1 MLILRILSWNS
12 APQPPLFLPLSCST
26 YLIKHLTH
34 WKFQSIAVEPE
45 ILWKRWFAWAFC
57 CCFFSCYAIFTWI
70 WTYKTHDLTEY
81 QLTIGS
87 FLPATTFM
95 WSDWQI
101 PGDLSSSN
109 SNCFPL
115 CIPWSISNAQ
125 SFFQVSTLI
134 FCVLIWQHQTF
145 HTICFR
151 IFTSPVMWSILEFAV
166 LRPPQLI
173 SIVQSFSNPPP
184 RVLVCVFC
192 HSNHSGPLFSKL
204 RSGCIRFN
212 LKNSSSALPC
222 LFQSL
227 DYFESLLLESICP
240 LPTLRTPPQDS
251 LPTLGLAMT
260 ALPGLA
266 SATLSGLTAAVTSS
280 IGCISSSLQPSEAL
294 LSIRDLLLVNLGP
307 VKAAGAHWHRY
318 WDSQ

>member
-101 PGDLSSSN
+101 PEWPQLFQQFL
-109 SNCFPL
+109 FPSVPFLVDFKCAIIFRSFHFDFL
-115 CIPWSISNAQ
+115 CASANYYIPFVFEFSLRQ
-125 SFFQVSTLI
+125 SFDPSWKL
-134 FCVLIWQHQTF
+134 
-145 HTICFR
+145 
-151 IFTSPVMWSILEFAV
+151 
-166 LRPPQLI
+166 
-173 SIVQSFSNPPP
+173 QS
-184 RVLVCVFC
+184 C
-192 HSNHSGPLFSKL
+192 
-204 RSGCIRFN
+204 
-212 LKNSSSALPC
+212 
-222 LFQSL
+222 
-227 DYFESLLLESICP
+227 
-240 LPTLRTPPQDS
+240 
-251 LPTLGLAMT
+251 
-260 ALPGLA
+260 
-266 SATLSGLTAAVTSS
+266 
-280 IGCISSSLQPSEAL
+280 AL
-294 LSIRDLLLVNLGP
+294 L
-307 VKAAGAHWHRY
+307 WF
-318 WDSQ
+318 Q